1 MGLQLCTPV
10 GSDIMYKFL
19 IASCLAVATLAS
31 PEADAEAG
39 VPAWPSIRGYG
50 LQSTCYGCRPYPIVH
65 AIGKRSAEAD
75 PYLVGYGHGIGY
87 LRPVAHSG
95 YGVSQLH
102 PGAASSFQAIHR
114 LHKREAEAD
123 PEADAYYGCGYGLGY
138 GHRLKYGH
146 HLGYHGLGYT
156 HGGYYGHGYGH
167 GYGYGYYG

>member
-10 GSDIMYKFL
+10 GSVIMYKFL

-31 PEADAEAG
+31 PSADAVAH

-75 PYLVGYGHGIGY
+75 PFYGYGYGIGY
-87 LRPVAHSG
+87 LRPVVHSG

-102 PGAASSFQAIHR
+102 PGVASSFQQVSR
-114 LHKREAEAD
+114 LHKREAEAEA
-123 PEADAYYGCGYGLGY
+123 EADPYYGYGYSRLGY
-138 GHRLKYGH
+138 GHRL
-146 HLGYHGLGYT
+146 
-156 HGGYYGHGYGH
+156 GYYGHGLGCYGRGYGYGH
-167 GYGYGYYG
+167 GYRYGYLG

>member
-10 GSDIMYKFL
+10 GSVIMYKFL
-19 IASCLAVATLAS
+19 IASCLAVASLAS

-50 LQSTCYGCRPYPIVH
+50 LQSTCYGCRPYPIVPIVH

-75 PYLVGYGHGIGY
+75 PFYGYGYGIGY
-87 LRPVAHSG
+87 LRPVVHSG

-102 PGAASSFQAIHR
+102 PGVASSFQHVSR

-123 PEADAYYGCGYGLGY
+123 PY
-138 GHRLKYGH
+138 
-146 HLGYHGLGYT
+146 
-156 HGGYYGHGYGH
+156 
-167 GYGYGYYG
+167 

>member
-10 GSDIMYKFL
+10 GSDIMYKLL

-65 AIGKRSAEAD
+65 AIGKRSAEAE
-75 PYLVGYGHGIGY
+75 PPLGYGY
-87 LRPVAHSG
+87 LRPVVPVVRVVGHSG

-102 PGAASSFQAIHR
+102 PGAASSFQHVSR
-114 LHKREAEAD
+114 LHKREAEAE
-123 PEADAYYGCGYGLGY
+123 PEADPYYGYGYSRLGY
-138 GHRLKYGH
+138 GHRL
-146 HLGYHGLGYT
+146 
-156 HGGYYGHGYGH
+156 GYYGRGYGYGH
-167 GYGYGYYG
+167 GYRYGYLG